1 MMSKVEKRLVNG
13 KKFMDSIK
21 APENMELRLKVALDR
36 ATVKRKKHRAP
47 LWITSVAVLFLSFFI
62 GYHYNAVAFYGKKLF
77 GFDEVMSG
85 KLKELNEQGLGQI
98 VDQEKVLKDGNR
110 LIVDGVMADE
120 NQLIVYYTVK
130 NSDGIDPEYLLS
142 PIEITG
148 FLTKSIG
155 GGTMSLSE
163 DGTELKGVFSFE
175 PVSPFAKQL
184 TMHYRENYEDGQ
196 MSGGS
201 ITFSYNPNE
210 AFKTVM
216 KQSLKKTFKVDK
228 GTISFNTITATP
240 TMTVIEGTMN
250 VENYDRVQSSLDGI
264 ELMAN
269 GETINLIGSGRQ
281 TGLTGTK
288 FDIKFD
294 TLPEQLDS
302 LKLVMKKFVG
312 YQTVDEQISLVEAGD
327 EPFTVGDKE
336 LFVKEVSKTT
346 DGVTI
351 TIATDED
358 VMLEGVSIDG
368 KAGNTPLKTTLNQTY
383 IEHGSGRM
391 LKERTLLFDTEI
403 EPDVLLIEGM
413 HYMKVYDHEFDI
425 PIR

>member
-1 MMSKVEKRLVNG
+1 MNKVEKRLGNG
-13 KKFMDSIK
+13 KELMDSIK
-21 APENMELRLKVALDR
+21 APESMELRLKKALDR

-47 LWITSVAVLFLSFFI
+47 MWITTAVVIFFSFFI
-62 GYHYNAVAFYGKKLF
+62 GYHYNAVAFYGKKIF

-85 KLKELNEQGLGQI
+85 TLKELNEQGMGQV
-98 VDQEKVLKDGNR
+98 VDQEKVLKGGNR
-110 LIVDGVMADE
+110 LMVDGVMADE

-130 NSDGIDPEYLLS
+130 NSDGIDPEYLLY

-148 FLTKSIG
+148 FLSKSIG

-163 DGTELKGVFSFE
+163 DGTELKGVYSFE
-175 PVSPFAKQL
+175 PVSPFAKKL
-184 TMHYRENYEDGQ
+184 TMHYREDYEDGQ
-196 MSGGS
+196 MSDGS

-228 GTISFNTITATP
+228 GTISIKSITATP
-240 TMTVIEGTMN
+240 TMTVIEGTLN
-250 VENYDRVQSSLDGI
+250 VENYDRVPSPLDGI
-264 ELMAN
+264 ELIAN
-269 GETINLIGSGRQ
+269 GQSINQIGSGRQ

-294 TLPEQLDS
+294 TLPKQLDS

-312 YQTVDEQISLVEAGD
+312 YKTVDEQISLDEVGD
-327 EPFTVGDKE
+327 EPFTVGEKE
-336 LFVKEVSKTT
+336 LFIKEVSKTT
-346 DGVTI
+346 EGVTI

-358 VMLEGVSIDG
+358 VMLDGVSIDG

-383 IEHGSGRM
+383 IEHGSGRI
-391 LKERTLLFDTEI
+391 LKERTLLFATEV
-403 EPDVLLIEGM
+403 EPDALLIEGM
-413 HYMKVYDHEFDI
+413 HYMKVYDQEFDI
-425 PIR
+425 PTR